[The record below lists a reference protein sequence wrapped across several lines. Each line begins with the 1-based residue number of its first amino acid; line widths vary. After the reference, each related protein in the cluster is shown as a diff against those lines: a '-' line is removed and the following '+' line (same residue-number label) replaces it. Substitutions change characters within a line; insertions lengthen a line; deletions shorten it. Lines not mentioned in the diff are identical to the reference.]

1 MGNTIKDVAK
11 LAGVS
16 ISTTSL
22 AINNQPGV
30 KEETKQRVLEAVKKL
45 NYQPNRIAQ
54 GLVKNKTN
62 NIDVIV
68 SGPKYGYFSSP
79 ILFEVIKGI
88 AEVVNANGYHL
99 VLKVTTAEEEVAF
112 LREQINSRG
121 CDGMILWGT
130 RMSEENFADLCQ
142 GPRPVV
148 AVSRYLRDKPVYS
161 VTADD
166 LKGGYLGTKH
176 LLDLG
181 HRRIG
186 FIGNLHG
193 ISSAEDRYRGFTQ
206 AMQEYGADID
216 RNLVISADFYQDSGY
231 AAMREILPLYERGLS
246 AVFAASDLMAL
257 GAIKAVIEAGLRVPG
272 DISVV
277 GFDNMPNADLLMV
290 PLTTIAAPIHKLGE
304 TAAIK
309 LLKLLRHEQVEHHTK
324 LDVELIVRNST
335 GIPGRNG
342 HRQENEAQH
351 GR

>member
-30 KEETKQRVLEAVKKL
+30 KEETRLRVLDAVKKL
-45 NYQPNRIAQ
+45 NYHPNRIAQ

-88 AEVVNANGYHL
+88 AEVINANGYHL
-99 VLKVTTAEEEVAF
+99 VLKVTTAEEEVGF
-112 LREQINSRG
+112 IEEQINNRG
-121 CDGMILWGT
+121 CDGMIFWGT

-142 GPRPVV
+142 SPLPVV
-148 AVSRYLRDKPVYS
+148 AVARYLKNKPFFS
-161 VTADD
+161 VTVDD

-176 LLDLG
+176 LLEMG

-193 ISSAEDRYRGFTQ
+193 ISSAEDRFCGFKK
-206 AMQEYGADID
+206 ALQEYGVDID
-216 RNLVISADFYQDSGY
+216 RNLVISADFYQESGY
-231 AAMREILPLYERGLS
+231 TAMREILPWHERGLS

-257 GAIKAVIEAGLRVPG
+257 GAIKAIIEAGLKVPD

-277 GFDNMPNADLLMV
+277 GFDNMPNADLLVV
-290 PLTTIAAPIHKLGE
+290 PLTTITSPIHKLGE
-304 TAAIK
+304 TAAVK
-309 LLKLLRHEQVEHHTK
+309 LLKLLRKEQVEYHTK
-324 LDVELIVRNST
+324 LDVDLVVRSST
-335 GIPGRNG
+335 SIPGRS
-342 HRQENEAQH
+342 RQLPEHEAQH
-351 GR
+351 RR